1 MRSNRGIRIAL
12 LLPLFLCIG
21 ACQQTIS
28 HEEQQKIA
36 RAYAEMLIAKNMV
49 AGDSASAQR
58 SVDSVVK
65 SYGFDNEEDL
75 QNELKKL
82 TANPDQFRQTLDSAQ
97 RIMEAAQN
105 EPADKLSK

>member
-1 MRSNRGIRIAL
+1 MRSNPGMGVSL
-12 LLPLFLCIG
+12 LLLFCLCVG
-21 ACQQTIS
+21 GCQQTIS

-36 RAYAEMLIAKNMV
+36 KAYAEMLIAKNMV
-49 AGDSASAQR
+49 TGDSASAQR

-65 SYGFDNEEDL
+65 SYGFDNEEEL
-75 QNELKKL
+75 QNELKRL

-105 EPADKLSK
+105 EPADKMSK